1 MSLYDIYDAHKEE
14 QEKAR
19 AEADRLKEQAQLA
32 TGKVADSVL
41 DAINSGLLLLF
52 LAHSTPQK
60 KTLTFLLPHLFFY
73 LFLSHRCDG
82 GVREPEAA

>member
-52 LAHSTPQK
+52 LFTTPSK
-60 KTLTFLLPHLFFY
+60 KKA
-73 LFLSHRCDG
+73 LFLSFSLSLS
-82 GVREPEAA
+82 